1 MSFALGHRE
10 QARLLRKPTFLVILL
25 AVCDVLPA
33 ILSHLSIPRP
43 PSPPPRN
50 AHNSSFI
57 NCLPNSP
64 DLIIVFSFSSCS
76 DSKIHD
82 TQYQNT
88 QYWLV
93 TQGTE
98 CLLCS
103 LSSGG
108 EFYGPCRVGL
118 ELPTHPRKPEE
129 LTERCLS
136 PISTQEI
143 GSRKFK
149 YSNILKNSART
160 EYWCSWRQKDQK
172 FKVIASYILSLWLAW
187 VHEILSHICTHTYL
201 QAHIYSATLF

>member
-25 AVCDVLPA
+25 AVCMYFLPFCV
-33 ILSHLSIPRP
+33 IHPFP
-43 PSPPPRN
+43 VPPPHPPGN
-50 AHNSSFI
+50 AHSSSFI

-64 DLIIVFSFSSCS
+64 TLIIVFSFSSCS

-118 ELPTHPRKPEE
+118 ELPTCPRKPEE

-149 YSNILKNSART
+149 YSNIFKNSART
-160 EYWCSWRQKDQK
+160 EYWCSWRQKDEK

-187 VHEILSHICTHTYL
+187 VT
-201 QAHIYSATLF
+201 